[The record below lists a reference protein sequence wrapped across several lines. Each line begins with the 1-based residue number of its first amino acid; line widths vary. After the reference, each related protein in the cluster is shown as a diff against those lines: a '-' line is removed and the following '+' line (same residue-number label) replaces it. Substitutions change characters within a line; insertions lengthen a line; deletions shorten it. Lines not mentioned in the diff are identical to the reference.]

1 MKISRL
7 ILMMSAVCF
16 VTTPVWAQTVGLGTT
31 KRGAQATIAATI
43 AKAVSSHTDL
53 KMRTETQAG
62 TPVIM
67 ANVNS
72 GKLEFGVSNIVE
84 LRFGVTGTSLA
95 ARRPTPNLRLVGR
108 LMSFLAGP
116 LVVDSSPI
124 KRLIEVKG
132 KRASGGFNPQPLP
145 RILHQAYFANAGMSY
160 KDVTIV
166 PATGWGDHWNQMK
179 QGRIDVGSIGVGT
192 GVAKELE
199 AKLGKL
205 RYLDLDPSAAAVA
218 RMRQHLPGTDVVMA
232 KPSPKIRIPGLHKPT
247 YVMALDYTIWAG
259 KHVDSGIVYK
269 VTKAL
274 YDHADELRS
283 GGVHW
288 RRYDRALIA
297 KDLGVTHHPG
307 AVKYFREKGL
317 IK

>member
-7 ILMMSAVCF
+7 FLLASAVCL
-16 VTTPVWAQTVGLGTT
+16 VTAPALAQTVGLGTT
-31 KRGAQATIAATI
+31 KRGAQATIAAII
-43 AKAVSSHTDL
+43 AKVVSSHTDL

-62 TPVIM
+62 TPVFM

-84 LRFGVTGTSLA
+84 LRFGVSGTSLA

-145 RILHQAYFANAGMSY
+145 RILHEAYFANAGMSY

-205 RYLDLDPSAAAVA
+205 RYLDLDPSPAAVA
-218 RMRQHLPGTDVVMA
+218 RMRQFLPGTDVVLA
-232 KPSPKIRIPGLHKPT
+232 KPSPKIRIPGLQKPT

-259 KHVDSGIVYK
+259 KHVDPGIVFK
-269 VTKAL
+269 VAKAL

-288 RRYDRALIA
+288 RRYDRKLIA

-307 AVKYFREKGL
+307 AIQFFKSAGL
-317 IK
+317 MK